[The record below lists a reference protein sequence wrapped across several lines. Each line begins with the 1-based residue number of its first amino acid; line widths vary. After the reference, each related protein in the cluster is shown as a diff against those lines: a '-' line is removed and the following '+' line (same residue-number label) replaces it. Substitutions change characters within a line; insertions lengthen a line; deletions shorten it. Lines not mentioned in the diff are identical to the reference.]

1 MRSSSAKLEYLIQF
15 VGQWPDDEKALVRP
29 AIQQYEATA
38 TSSGTGSSAG
48 FEPWVALVHT
58 LDSGRRYYTAHRLEH
73 ERVVTAESA
82 AQLAEK
88 IASHLSIASQ
98 AA

>member
-1 MRSSSAKLEYLIQF
+1 MHSSTPSLDHLIQF

-29 AIQQYEATA
+29 AIQQHEATA
-38 TSSGTGSSAG
+38 ASGTGASAG

-58 LDSGRRYYTAHRLEH
+58 LESGQRYYTAHRLEH
-73 ERVVTAESA
+73 ERVVTASSA
-82 AQLAEK
+82 TELADK
-88 IASHLSIASQ
+88 IATHPGVTAQ